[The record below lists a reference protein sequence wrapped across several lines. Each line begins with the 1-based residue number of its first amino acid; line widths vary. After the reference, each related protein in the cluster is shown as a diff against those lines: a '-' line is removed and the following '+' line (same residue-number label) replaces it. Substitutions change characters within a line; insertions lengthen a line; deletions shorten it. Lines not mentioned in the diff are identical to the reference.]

1 MKIKRNASFKL
12 FTYGKNKDKYQIR
25 MRVTFNS
32 QRLDLG
38 TNCQVN
44 SLTAWDVV
52 EERVKAGYKGPKG
65 ETTCAI
71 NDDLRKCKDTID
83 MVFQYYEVND
93 KIPTPSEVQQ
103 LFKERMS
110 GILPKRPEPE
120 KKKREQKPK
129 EPDILSVFDV
139 FTRKSGEKN
148 AWAKATFAKMAGL
161 RTDIASYFP
170 KIKLSELDEDT
181 LTGFIAYLRDEKK
194 ILPSRIGLNNS
205 TIKKKL
211 ENLTWFLRW
220 ARDNGYA
227 VHPAFKTF
235 TPTLKQTQKAI
246 VYLTKEELARI
257 RDLDLSGSK
266 LDPVRDIFLFCCF
279 SSLRHSDA
287 YNLRRSDIKGDH
299 MDVTTIKTA
308 DSVSIELNDTTKAI
322 LAKYKDVPF
331 SGDRALPPYTNQA
344 MNRSL
349 KDLCQLAEINEPI
362 RITTYKGNVRT
373 DTVHPKWELVGTHTG
388 RRTFI
393 VHALSLGIA
402 PNVVMKWTG
411 HSDYKAMKPYI
422 DIVDSIKAESMT
434 KFNSLL

>member
-1 MKIKRNASFKL
+1 M
-12 FTYGKNKDKYQIR
+12 
-25 MRVTFNS
+25 
-32 QRLDLG
+32 G

-44 SLTAWDVV
+44 SQVAWDAV

-65 ETTCAI
+65 ETASTI

-93 KIPTPSEVQQ
+93 KIPAPSEVQQ

-129 EPDILSVFDV
+129 EPDILTVFDV

-148 AWAKATFAKMAGL
+148 AWADATFAKMAGL

-181 LTGFIAYLRDEKK
+181 LTGFITYLRDEKK
-194 ILPSRIGLNNS
+194 ILPSRKKKGEEEKKEDKKKVRIGLNNS

-235 TPTLKQTQKAI
+235 TPTLKQTQKTSSI
-246 VYLTKEELARI
+246 SQKKSWPEFGILTCPAPSWI
-257 RDLDLSGSK
+257 LSGISSFSAASPACAIPTPITFAAATSK
-266 LDPVRDIFLFCCF
+266 
-279 SSLRHSDA
+279 
-287 YNLRRSDIKGDH
+287 
-299 MDVTTIKTA
+299 VTTWMSQPSK
-308 DSVSIELNDTTKAI
+308 
-322 LAKYKDVPF
+322 
-331 SGDRALPPYTNQA
+331 PP
-344 MNRSL
+344 
-349 KDLCQLAEINEPI
+349 
-362 RITTYKGNVRT
+362 
-373 DTVHPKWELVGTHTG
+373 TVFP
-388 RRTFI
+388 
-393 VHALSLGIA
+393 LS
-402 PNVVMKWTG
+402 
-411 HSDYKAMKPYI
+411 
-422 DIVDSIKAESMT
+422 
-434 KFNSLL
+434 